1 MSSGIRWTIQ
11 GVLLLLFMI
20 LCGIFL
26 FMGLY
31 IIYAT
36 LCFFTIEGLE
46 FMNIF
51 TDGGREFG
59 RYPAGIYGSSILKF
73 LTFIVPLAC
82 FQYYPLLIL
91 LGKAAGSSMLP
102 LPSYALYSSPSAAY
116 SGGPE

>member
-1 MSSGIRWTIQ
+1 MR
-11 GVLLLLFMI
+11 VLTLVLMI
-20 LCGIFL
+20 GGGTLVFAAV
-26 FMGLY
+26 Y
-31 IIYAT
+31 IIFASI
-36 LCFFTIEGLE
+36 CFFTLEGLE

-91 LGKAAGSSMLP
+91 LGKSSRKLYAAAPIACLIFFALCCIFWRAGVSRYKSAGS
-102 LPSYALYSSPSAAY
+102 
-116 SGGPE
+116 

>member
-1 MSSGIRWTIQ
+1 
-11 GVLLLLFMI
+11 MI

-91 LGKAAGSSMLP
+91 LGKSSRKLYAAAPIACLIFFALCCIFWRAGVSRYKSAGS
-102 LPSYALYSSPSAAY
+102 
-116 SGGPE
+116 